1 MIAEATEPKVA
12 AAPAAASLKW
22 TKHPIVDELIPPLSD
37 EELKAWLSKK
47 GGYEAALDYWNRHEA
62 MIREAEEDPLRRG
75 FELPFWID
83 FRQFFARRE
92 KLYALGGNGPG
103 KTEIGGKL
111 VVEMLVGVRGRKVLC
126 VALNEN
132 SSKQLQQAAVYKYL
146 PPSCRQVNERMGPR
160 RRDTIKN
167 ITYSQKNGF
176 TEATFVLPN
185 RSQCWFKTVEQY
197 EREKTSFE
205 GPEYDL
211 VWIDE
216 PAPVSLVDTLSY
228 RVAKRGGKILFTF
241 TAVNGFDA
249 NCARVLT
256 GAKVLKSLPMNW
268 TWATRPAGTTRS
280 EPTGAPDPR
289 VKPPELSLT
298 EVQIKGLPAGHMP
311 YMMQPLDPAE
321 GVIFL
326 WTQWNVFL
334 PRSEENPA
342 VPQLFTQCRGKTKQT
357 VRTRL
362 YGWAEKVTGCQF
374 PQFNANV
381 HVLPE
386 GKIPGPDEGTD
397 YMAVDP
403 QTARSYFALWVRVDR
418 LGRKFVFDE
427 SPRKEEGDWVGD
439 DGERGDGQRLFSGRG
454 VNFYKQHIRA
464 REREHG
470 QEAHRRKGDPR
481 AFATEAAAR
490 DGGQSLFELFLNE
503 GKDVDAE
510 PMYFEPAKVR
520 QTILLD
526 LEKVNAELAYNEDKP
541 ISVENEPRLYISE
554 RCQNLIRA
562 LINWSPDQGSDSP
575 WKDPVDTLRYL
586 FDEPLNFV
594 DPNVPEVV
602 GGRGW

>member
-1 MIAEATEPKVA
+1 MPLAEPV
-12 AAPAAASLKW
+12 AAPASEASGGSTARLKW
-22 TKHPIVDELIPPLSD
+22 TAHPIVDELIPPLS
-37 EELKAWLSKK
+37 EEQLKAWVRKP
-47 GGYEAALDYWNRHEA
+47 GGFDAALEYWKRHES

-75 FELPFWID
+75 FELPFWYD
-83 FRQFFARRE
+83 FRELLARRDE
-92 KLYALGGNGPG
+92 LYALGGNGPG

-111 VVEMLVGVRGRKVLC
+111 AVESLVEARGRRVLC

-146 PPSCRQVNERMGPR
+146 PASCRQVNERLGPR

-176 TEATFVLPN
+176 TEGTFVLPN
-185 RSQCWFKTVEQY
+185 RAQCWFKTVEQY
-197 EREKTSFE
+197 ERDVTSFE

-216 PAPVSLVDTLSY
+216 PAPAPLLETLRY
-228 RVAKRGGKILFTF
+228 RVGKRRGKILFTF

-249 NCARVLT
+249 NCAMVLT
-256 GAKVLKSLPMNW
+256 GARLLKSLPMNW
-268 TWATRPAGTTRS
+268 VWDLKSGKERVGRSDPAVRL
-280 EPTGAPDPR
+280 
-289 VKPPELSLT
+289 PELSMT
-298 EVQIKGLPAGHMP
+298 EPQVKGVPAGHMP
-311 YMMQPLDPAE
+311 YMMQPLDPRQ

-326 WTQWNVFL
+326 WTHWNVFL
-334 PRSEENPA
+334 PRSQDNAQVPA
-342 VPQLFTQCRGKTKQT
+342 LFDKCKGKTKQT

-362 YGWAEKVTGCQF
+362 FGWAEKITGCQF
-374 PQFNANV
+374 PQFSSDV
-381 HVLPE
+381 HVVPPGKVPLP
-386 GKIPGPDEGTD
+386 GEGTD

-403 QTARSYFALWVRVDR
+403 QTARSYFALWVRVDA
-418 LGRKFVFDE
+418 LGRKFVYDE
-427 SPRKEEGDWVGD
+427 SPRLEEGAWVD
-439 DGERGDGQRLFSGRG
+439 DNETRGDGQRIFAGRG
-454 VNFYKQHIRA
+454 VNFYKEHIRA

-481 AFATEAAAR
+481 AFATESAAKE
-490 DGGQSLFELFLNE
+490 GGQNLFELFLNE
-503 GKDVDAE
+503 DSGPDRA

-526 LEKVNAELAYNEDKP
+526 LEKVNAELAYDEDKP
-541 ISVENEPRLYISE
+541 ISIENEPKLYISE

-562 LINWSPDQGSDSP
+562 MFNWSPDQGSDSP
-575 WKDPVDTLRYL
+575 WKDPVDALRYL
-586 FDEPLNFV
+586 FDEPLYFV